1 MKGSVYSMIE
11 STPTHG
17 QAWWADSNHQSS
29 SISQPSG
36 HSRFSLRGGRQTLLY
51 SIPVRFP
58 LFFPHWLRLPAAA
71 FVSLSRPCCFFIC
84 SWPDALS
91 SHSRGTDLDAAISS
105 ELVRRLILFCMKSGS
120 SGSVCYY
127 HSSVS
132 LTHWE
137 WRTHNRHHL
146 NSN

>member
-36 HSRFSLRGGRQTLLY
+36 HSRFSPRGPPDATVLNSCPIPSILPSLAPTSSCRLCFSQSTMLLLY
-51 SIPVRFP
+51 LLLTRRSLKSQSGNRPRCRHQFGVSKEID
-58 LFFPHWLRLPAAA
+58 
-71 FVSLSRPCCFFIC
+71 FVLYEASGSF
-84 SWPDALS
+84 
-91 SHSRGTDLDAAISS
+91 
-105 ELVRRLILFCMKSGS
+105 KSGS

-132 LTHWE
+132 LTH
-137 WRTHNRHHL
+137 
-146 NSN
+146 